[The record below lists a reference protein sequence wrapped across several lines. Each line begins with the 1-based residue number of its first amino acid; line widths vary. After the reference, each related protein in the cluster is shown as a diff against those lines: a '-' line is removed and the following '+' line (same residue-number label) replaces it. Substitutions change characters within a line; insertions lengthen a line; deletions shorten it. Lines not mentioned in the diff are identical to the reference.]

1 MWKPRHLLASILK
14 CFLTYVPGSRFPPPD
29 EPDGPLLDLLDF
41 DATDAVA
48 FLTEASEHLVAQ
60 CTEPTE
66 REFRL
71 VQVHIAQAMRAH
83 TQHRPKAEMR
93 QWLYGLRIALNG

>member
-1 MWKPRHLLASILK
+1 MSKSTPLLAA
-14 CFLTYVPGSRFPPPD
+14 PPPTF
-29 EPDGPLLDLLDF
+29 GG
-41 DATDAVA
+41 DAATRNAIRNGEHARLMEEGDRSAPESDAE
-48 FLTEASEHLVAQ
+48 LRSKL
-60 CTEPTE
+60 